1 MVPGILVTRNGSKL
15 WNPGPKSLAD
25 ASSIIKNQMHAPAA
39 HLPFMCP
46 SSKLSVITYLLFLL
60 PLHHQ
65 AACLLGFCPTYKKE
79 RGKKKKKL
87 NHGRSALWL
96 LYPTDTKQQ
105 AAISTERPPKSSKR
119 FKRRG
124 HPEKIKHISRDNNN
138 INNSPPGPQFARTW
152 HRIWKKIKIKIKIH
166 RTTAEA

>member
-46 SSKLSVITYLLFLL
+46 SSKLSVITHLLFLL

-79 RGKKKKKL
+79 RGKKKKK
-87 NHGRSALWL
+87 NSITAGVRCDS
-96 LYPTDTKQQ
+96 
-105 AAISTERPPKSSKR
+105 STLQTQNSMQPFPQNVPQKAPKGSKGEVTL
-119 FKRRG
+119 K
-124 HPEKIKHISRDNNN
+124 KIKHISRDNNN

-152 HRIWKKIKIKIKIH
+152 HRI
-166 RTTAEA
+166 

>member
-79 RGKKKKKL
+79 RGKKKKK
-87 NHGRSALWL
+87 
-96 LYPTDTKQQ
+96 TQ
-105 AAISTERPPKSSKR
+105 
-119 FKRRG
+119 
-124 HPEKIKHISRDNNN
+124 SRQECVVTPLPYRHKTAC
-138 INNSPPGPQFARTW
+138 SHF
-152 HRIWKKIKIKIKIH
+152 H
-166 RTTAEA
+166 RTSPKKLQKVQKERSP